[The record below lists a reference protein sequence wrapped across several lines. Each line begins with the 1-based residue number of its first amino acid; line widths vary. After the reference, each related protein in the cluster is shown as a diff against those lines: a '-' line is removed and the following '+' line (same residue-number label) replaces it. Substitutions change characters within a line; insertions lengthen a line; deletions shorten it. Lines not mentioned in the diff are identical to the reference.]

1 MQNKKQS
8 RRKFIQQTAS
18 AICLPTLVPSS
29 VFGRGKRVSPSDRIN
44 LGFIGLGGQGT
55 NQLIG
60 IRWAP
65 KGGFMGR
72 DDTHV
77 VAVCE
82 VNRKRLKKAQ
92 QSVFKKQ
99 GNKDCA
105 AYSRFEDLLARQN
118 IDAVVIA
125 TGDRWHALLSIA
137 AAKAGKDIYCEK
149 PHTLTIGETKLVADT
164 TKRYGTI
171 MQVGTQQRSWHEF
184 RFTCELVRN
193 GYIGDIKTV
202 RVNVGGL
209 PSFYSNAPEEAVPDW
224 LDWERWLGPTPHR
237 PYSSKI
243 APGGWMGYRD
253 YSGGEMTNWG
263 AHMYDIA
270 QWGLGM
276 DGSGPVEIIPPNG
289 KDVPLLTFIYANGSQ
304 LVYDK
309 ISTGIP
315 GVRFEGTKGSIEVTR
330 DYMITNPASLRR
342 QRIGD
347 NEIHLH
353 KASNHQTDFL
363 EAVRSRRRPS
373 SDAEI
378 ARRSLTVC
386 HLGNIARWVNRP
398 LKWDPVNEKF
408 VNNEQANRM
417 LFRDAQSPWRY

>member
-1 MQNKKQS
+1 MLQQKKT
-8 RRKFIQQTAS
+8 RRLFIQQALLTLS
-18 AICLPTLVPSS
+18 FPAIIPAS
-29 VFGRGKRVSPSDRIN
+29 VFGKGKRMPSDRIV

-60 IRWAP
+60 TRWAP

-72 DDTHV
+72 DDTQV
-77 VAVCE
+77 VAVCD
-82 VNRKRLKKAQ
+82 VNRRRLKTAQ
-92 QSVFKKQ
+92 QSVFKKY
-99 GNKDCA
+99 GNRDCT
-105 AYSRFEDLLARQN
+105 AYHRFEDLLARQD

-125 TGDRWHALLSIA
+125 TGERWHPLISIA

-149 PHTLTIGETKLVADT
+149 PHTLTINETRLVADT
-164 TKRYGTI
+164 MKRYGTI

-184 RFTCELVRN
+184 RFACELVRN
-193 GYIGDIKTV
+193 GYIGEIKTV

-209 PSFYSNAPEEAVPDW
+209 PSIACDAPGEAVPDW
-224 LDWERWLGPTPHR
+224 LDWDRWLGPVPWR

-243 APGGWMGYRD
+243 APGGWMSFHD

-276 DGSGPVEIIPPNG
+276 DGSGPVEIIPPNK

-304 LVYDK
+304 VVYDK
-309 ISTGIP
+309 ISSDVP
-315 GVRFEGTKGSIEVTR
+315 GVRFEGTNGYVEVSR
-330 DYMITNPASLRR
+330 DYLITDPVSLRR
-342 QRIGD
+342 QKIGI
-347 NEIHLH
+347 NEINLH
-353 KASNHQTDFL
+353 RASNHQTNFL
-363 EAVRSRRRPS
+363 ESVRSRCRPS

-386 HLGNIARWVNRP
+386 HLGNIARWLQQP
-398 LKWDPVNEKF
+398 LKWDPLNERF
-408 VNNEQANRM
+408 LNSDQANRM
-417 LFRDAQSPWRY
+417 MFREPKSPWRY